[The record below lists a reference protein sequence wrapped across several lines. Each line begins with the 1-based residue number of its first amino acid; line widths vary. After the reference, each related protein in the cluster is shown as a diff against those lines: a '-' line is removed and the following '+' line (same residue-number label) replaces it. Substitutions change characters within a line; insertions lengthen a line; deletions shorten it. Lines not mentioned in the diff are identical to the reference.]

1 MSTNEER
8 PYVQIPLPSPD
19 ERRMFEEW
27 VRSREKKYDSEE
39 KKEDQRVIVVDI

>member
-1 MSTNEER
+1 MNEDR

-27 VRSREKKYDSEE
+27 VRSREKKHDSEE
-39 KKEDQRVIVVDI
+39 KKRRPKSYCS